1 MRGSWGS
8 PLSVSVGS
16 PKRVP
21 GGPSVDLRGPGGGP
35 EGASVDGGDLG
46 GSTVNVGNPERVP
59 GAPSMDLGGHR
70 GVSEEDSV
78 DEGQQPVGDALA
90 QPPPGP
96 PKAAPL
102 PPLLHNC
109 SELPECSSHQEQQ
122 QGRGQAWGGT
132 GGVKIGRAH
141 V

>member
-1 MRGSWGS
+1 
-8 PLSVSVGS
+8 
-16 PKRVP
+16 
-21 GGPSVDLRGPGGGP
+21 
-35 EGASVDGGDLG
+35 
-46 GSTVNVGNPERVP
+46 
-59 GAPSMDLGGHR
+59 MDLGGHR

-109 SELPECSSHQEQQ
+109 SELPECSPHQEQQ
-122 QGRGQAWGGT
+122 QGWGQAWGGT
-132 GGVKIGRAH
+132 GGVRGGHRPQGNTEGSQGTGGSGHNTGGLLGGDLGR
-141 V
+141 